1 MTNDPE
7 ALALG
12 RFYAFLHRR
21 AEYLRQR
28 EAGAASTDSEAH
40 DTPTAHSTPAG
51 KADAKG
57 IIQDEQKQ

>member
-40 DTPTAHSTPAG
+40 DAATAHSTSG
-51 KADAKG
+51 KTGRK
-57 IIQDEQKQ
+57 EESTTNER